1 MSGRSITANCLRP
14 DREIKNLTG
23 KKNQLNETLKETL
36 RVIPLGGLG
45 EIGKNMMAFE
55 FGADIIIVDCGVQFP
70 EEGMPGVDLI
80 IPDVSYLVERADR
93 VRGILITHGH
103 EDHIGALPFVLPQLA
118 APVFAPRLAQGLIA
132 AKLKERRATRGF
144 ECTPIDPGIPYQFGE
159 NFAARWFRVCHS
171 IPDAMGIAINTPVGT
186 VIHTGDFKIDHTP
199 VDGRTID
206 LTALAKYGDDG
217 VLLLLSDSTYA
228 EVPGY
233 TLSERVVGEALD
245 RAIREAPG
253 RVLVATFASLVSR
266 VQQVVDAAERHGRKV
281 SIVGRSMVDTVN
293 VATQLDYLRLPPGIL
308 LPLSATRNL
317 PPEQVVLLTTGSQGE
332 PTSALVRIAKEEHRD
347 VRIMPGDTVVISAT
361 PIPGNELPVSRT
373 IDNLLRQKARVLY
386 DRIATVHVHGHA
398 SQEELKLVLS
408 LVKPRFFVP
417 VHGEYRHLNA
427 HAQIAWDMGV
437 AEDGIFV
444 LEDGDVLELTAT
456 EGKTAERINAGPIYV
471 DGISRRDVQSPVLTQ
486 RRSLSKDGVVVVALT
501 VEQGSLTLAAEPLTV
516 ASGFMEEGETDTL
529 FAELAAH
536 IVSELSFNGGSPA
549 SYDELKAKVR
559 ETARKFIASETRR
572 SPMIIPVVTE
582 V

>member
-1 MSGRSITANCLRP
+1 MKPKLA
-14 DREIKNLTG
+14 EK
-23 KKNQLNETLKETL
+23 L

-45 EIGKNMMAFE
+45 EIGKNMMALE
-55 FGADIIIVDCGVQFP
+55 YADDIIIVDCGVQFP
-70 EEGMPGVDLI
+70 EEGMLGVDLI

-103 EDHIGALPFVLPQLA
+103 EDHIGALPFILPQL
-118 APVFAPRLAQGLIA
+118 PTDVFAPRLAHGMIS

-144 ECTPIDPGIPYQFGE
+144 TSTPIDPGVPYQFGQH
-159 NFAARWFRVCHS
+159 FAARWFRVCHS
-171 IPDAMGIAINTPVGT
+171 IPDAMGIAISTPLGT

-206 LTALAKYGDDG
+206 LTVLAKYGDEG

-233 TLSERVVGEALD
+233 TPSEQVVGEALD
-245 RAIREAPG
+245 RAIGEAPG
-253 RVLVATFASLVSR
+253 RVMVATFASLVSR

-281 SIVGRSMVDTVN
+281 SIVGRSMVDNVN
-293 VATQLDYLRLPPGIL
+293 VASDLGYLRLPPGIL
-308 LPLSATRNL
+308 LPMHATRNL

-332 PTSALVRIAKEEHRD
+332 PTSALVRIANEGHRD
-347 VRIMPGDTVVISAT
+347 VKMMPGDTVVISAT

-373 IDNLLRQKARVLY
+373 IDNLLRQGARVLY

-408 LVKPRFFVP
+408 LVKPRYFVP
-417 VHGEYRHLNA
+417 VHGEFRHLTA

-437 AEDGIFV
+437 GKDGIFV
-444 LEDGDVLELTAT
+444 LEDGDVLELSR
-456 EGKTAERINAGPIYV
+456 EGAETVERINTGPIYL
-471 DGISRRDVQSPVLTQ
+471 DGISRRDTQSPVLSQ
-486 RRSLSKDGVVVVALT
+486 RRSLSKDGVVVVVVTISQDSRAPT
-501 VEQGSLTLAAEPLTV
+501 AQPLTV
-516 ASGFMEEGETDTL
+516 ASGFMEEGETGQL
-529 FAELAAH
+529 FQELGEH
-536 IVSELSFNGGSPA
+536 LVTELSANGGPPPNN
-549 SYDELKAKVR
+549 DELKRKVR
-559 ETARKFIASETRR
+559 ETARSFIANATRR